1 VLRLSSSPPPP
12 PPLLVASCE
21 LLLPLLLELLL
32 AEWVVKGL
40 GGWLPVQRR
49 LSK

>member
-1 VLRLSSSPPPP
+1 VLRLSSSPPSP

-21 LLLPLLLELLL
+21 LPLPLLLELLL

-40 GGWLPVQRR
+40 GGWLPVQRW